1 MTSKLRSKI
10 NFMAIRYARRRL
22 GTRVSKRKRRQQK
35 PRVVFRTTR
44 ARRKVRVYRRKA
56 KTQTGKLW
64 KYVKKATKSE
74 NKRFD
79 AFLPSN
85 PTYDVKKGGSLTSA
99 AGGIGMPEDGRYL
112 VVASVSSTYNSNI
125 AGSFQTTDG
134 VVTQLKG
141 PNVMTNV
148 AWRIDQYT
156 TWGLHR
162 GDRSYQA
169 IGSEIFIKYF
179 SLKLMLHIQL
189 PDGWLKSN
197 YSSQK
202 FELWWIEEKLTDGVS
217 NLTANQM
224 MSELWD
230 CTSSTYRASTG
241 TNQVTGEFYV
251 ANAKPSLKLMQRINF
266 SFRRKRLELN
276 NRAVHA
282 KRLYSITASEV
293 IHQAWNVSGQLTN
306 GSGNIGSIA
315 VPLPSL
321 QESLITKTFI
331 IPVNRRVKL
340 RDTPVDQRFLNY
352 AFYLLPLDSTLTAVN
367 QPSFEIFRPY
377 MTCECVFTDK

>member
-1 MTSKLRSKI
+1 
-10 NFMAIRYARRRL
+10 
-22 GTRVSKRKRRQQK
+22 
-35 PRVVFRTTR
+35 
-44 ARRKVRVYRRKA
+44 
-56 KTQTGKLW
+56 
-64 KYVKKATKSE
+64 
-74 NKRFD
+74 
-79 AFLPSN
+79 
-85 PTYDVKKGGSLTSA
+85 
-99 AGGIGMPEDGRYL
+99 
-112 VVASVSSTYNSNI
+112 
-125 AGSFQTTDG
+125 
-134 VVTQLKG
+134 
-141 PNVMTNV
+141 
-148 AWRIDQYT
+148 
-156 TWGLHR
+156 
-162 GDRSYQA
+162 
-169 IGSEIFIKYF
+169 
-179 SLKLMLHIQL
+179 MLHIQL

-202 FELWWIEEKLTDGVS
+202 FELWWIEEKLTDGIS
-217 NLTANQM
+217 NLTPNHM

-266 SFRRKRLELN
+266 AFRRKRLELN

-293 IHQAWNVSGQLTN
+293 IHQAWNVSGQLSN

-315 VPLPSL
+315 VPLPQL

-340 RDTPVDQRFLNY
+340 RDTPADQRFLNY

-367 QPSFEIFRPY
+367 QPSYEIFRPY